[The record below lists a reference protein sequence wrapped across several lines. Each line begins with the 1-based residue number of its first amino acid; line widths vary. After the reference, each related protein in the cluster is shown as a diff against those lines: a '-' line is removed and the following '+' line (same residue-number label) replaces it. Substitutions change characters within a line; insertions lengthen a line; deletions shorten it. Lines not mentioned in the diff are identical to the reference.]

1 MKNPETDTLTLS
13 PTQAGTHWFHALRG
27 ALVLMVLCGGLYPL
41 LTVSVGAI
49 LFPHQSTG
57 SLIER
62 DSKVVGSALVG
73 QPFSAPG
80 YFQGRPSAVGYD
92 PFGVGGSNWAPSNP
106 DLRERAAAGSKAIAD
121 ANGVAP
127 TAIPVDLVA
136 ASGSGIDPHIS
147 PEAAEIQ
154 IDRVAAARELPR
166 TTVATLVAQHV
177 EQPVLGV
184 LGQPRVNV
192 LRLNLALD
200 ELSAQPPAK

>member
-1 MKNPETDTLTLS
+1 MKNSETNALTLA
-13 PTQAGTHWFHALRG
+13 PAQAGTHWFHALRG
-27 ALVLMVLCGGLYPL
+27 AFVLMVLCGGLYPL
-41 LTVSVGAI
+41 FTVSVGAI

-62 DSKVVGSALVG
+62 DGKVVGSALVG

-106 DLRERAAAGSKAIAD
+106 DLRKRAKETSEKFAKQS
-121 ANGVAP
+121 NVAP
-127 TAIPVDLVA
+127 NAVPVDLVA
-136 ASGSGIDPHIS
+136 ASGSGIDPDIT

-154 IDRVAAARELPR
+154 IDRVAAARGLPR
-166 TTVATLVAQHV
+166 TEVAALVATHV
-177 EQPVLGV
+177 KAPVLAV
-184 LGQPRVNV
+184 LGQPRINV

-200 ELSAQPPAK
+200 TLNSNKL